1 MERMRYGRRV
11 RYGRT
16 GAMRPRGGDDAR
28 GRRMSPG
35 SRHGGAPELQRG
47 EALPPGSVTP
57 PRPDDAD
64 AARRRNGTA
73 DPEPQRYLVGSAAAA
88 HGPSR
93 PRPLRPCRGPD
104 ADGHDGAMSLAVCL
118 LFDPDAERAI
128 RDLWSRLEDHGIPT
142 LLSHTHGHHHAHL
155 SYAVALEWDLARVQ
169 EAIEGLGDRGGFS
182 IDVQGMLAFTRG
194 RAALAVSV
202 TADVVRRQEQV
213 VSALT
218 RTGATVHRHY
228 LPGAWMPHISLVTTK
243 ATGQLPLIARTVS
256 AVLPLRAQVVAAAL
270 IDSSTGESSPLLTI
284 P

>member
-1 MERMRYGRRV
+1 
-11 RYGRT
+11 
-16 GAMRPRGGDDAR
+16 
-28 GRRMSPG
+28 
-35 SRHGGAPELQRG
+35 
-47 EALPPGSVTP
+47 
-57 PRPDDAD
+57 
-64 AARRRNGTA
+64 
-73 DPEPQRYLVGSAAAA
+73 
-88 HGPSR
+88 
-93 PRPLRPCRGPD
+93 
-104 ADGHDGAMSLAVCL
+104 MSLAVCL

-155 SYAVALEWDLARVQ
+155 SYAVALEWDLTRVQ